1 MAVQLSEVDARTIR
15 KVAWR
20 LLPLIVVFHLVAYV
34 DRANVNFAA
43 TGGMSK
49 AIDLAAR
56 AFGFG
61 VGINFL
67 GYFLFEPPSNLV
79 LEKLVRGAGSHAS

>member
-1 MAVQLSEVDARTIR
+1 MAVQLSEADART
-15 KVAWR
+15 
-20 LLPLIVVFHLVAYV
+20 V
-34 DRANVNFAA
+34 DRANVNFVA

-49 AIDLAAR
+49 AIGLAATD
-56 AFGFG
+56 FGFG
-61 VGINFL
+61 AGIYFL